1 MGREGRGRKE
11 CKVKDGKGS
20 WGAEGGR
27 WGRKEEW
34 NGGKREREK

>member
-1 MGREGRGRKE
+1 M
-11 CKVKDGKGS
+11 KDGKGS